1 MALDNYHSNLRQNSC
16 VRRVD
21 LMKHWLVIFR
31 YKWDTKRCIISRGDD
46 NDGKPT
52 ERQKSS
58 SKRRLEE
65 EGRLAIVSRNSE
77 REYVRV
83 AVPKTDE
90 VKKLILE
97 SIRDNILFKAC
108 SHEELAEL
116 VEVFAPQEAPAG
128 STVIRQGDEGDAF
141 YVMERGTIDVY
152 IGEQYRVTL
161 YSGASFGEI
170 ALLYNCPRSATL
182 RTGFDC
188 KLWGI
193 SRAAFR
199 AITSQFKQRRTDAK
213 VAFLKKVRVA

>member
-1 MALDNYHSNLRQNSC
+1 MC
-16 VRRVD
+16 E
-21 LMKHWLVIFR
+21 
-31 YKWDTKRCIISRGDD
+31 KRHMITGHTITT
-46 NDGKPT
+46 KPT
-52 ERQKSS
+52 DRKSS
-58 SKRRLEE
+58 SRRRLEE

-77 REYVRV
+77 KEYVRV
-83 AVPKTDE
+83 VVPKTDE

-108 SHEELAEL
+108 SDEELAEL
-116 VEVFAPQEAPAG
+116 VEVFAPQEMPAG
-128 STVIRQGDEGDAF
+128 STVMRQGDEGDGF

-152 IGEQYRVTL
+152 VGDTYRVTL

-213 VAFLKKVRVA
+213 VSFLKKVRVAWTFCAPRPCLLRKRSATEHT